1 MSTTIGTAVR
11 ARLTTMIKKRLDVV
25 LQRYSLDGSAFYF
38 YRRFGSRRRQVGRT
52 QRMMMR
58 CDWTACAV
66 RSVVYRT
73 FRVVGVFVSFVSWVS
88 WVSLVVARG
97 WSGGFGS
104 RRRAADVMC
113 GGVLGGD

>member
-1 MSTTIGTAVR
+1 
-11 ARLTTMIKKRLDVV
+11 
-25 LQRYSLDGSAFYF
+25 
-38 YRRFGSRRRQVGRT
+38 
-52 QRMMMR
+52 MR

-73 FRVVGVFVSFVSWVS
+73 FRVVGVFVSWVSWVS
-88 WVSLVVARG
+88 WVSLVLARG

-104 RRRAADVMC
+104 RQRAAAVMC

>member
-1 MSTTIGTAVR
+1 
-11 ARLTTMIKKRLDVV
+11 
-25 LQRYSLDGSAFYF
+25 
-38 YRRFGSRRRQVGRT
+38 
-52 QRMMMR
+52 MMMR

-66 RSVVYRT
+66 RSVVYQT
-73 FRVVGVFVSFVSWVS
+73 FRVVGVFVSFVSWMSWVS
-88 WVSLVVARG
+88 WVSLVSWVLARG

>member
-1 MSTTIGTAVR
+1 
-11 ARLTTMIKKRLDVV
+11 
-25 LQRYSLDGSAFYF
+25 
-38 YRRFGSRRRQVGRT
+38 
-52 QRMMMR
+52 MR

-73 FRVVGVFVSFVSWVS
+73 FRVVGVFVSLVS

-104 RRRAADVMC
+104 RRRAAVVMC
-113 GGVLGGD
+113 GCVLGGD

>member
-1 MSTTIGTAVR
+1 
-11 ARLTTMIKKRLDVV
+11 
-25 LQRYSLDGSAFYF
+25 
-38 YRRFGSRRRQVGRT
+38 
-52 QRMMMR
+52 MR

-66 RSVVYRT
+66 RSVVYQT
-73 FRVVGVFVSFVSWVS
+73 FRVVGVSCRGCVVSLVSWVSWVS